1 MADQSEKPLDA
12 VASLIMNV
20 EFFSRLFIIW
30 SKLDPAKV
38 TLRVMRHAGFT
49 KLVEAR
55 VCLLTIHRTSGHKTL
70 TMIIRHIQLSD
81 GHIDRVIEITG
92 ASFFD
97 SITTELR
104 VVRSWTS
111 S

>member
-1 MADQSEKPLDA
+1 
-12 VASLIMNV
+12 MNV

-70 TMIIRHIQLSD
+70 TMIILTMIIKHIQLSD

>member
-1 MADQSEKPLDA
+1 VADQSEKPLDA

-20 EFFSRLFIIW
+20 EFFSRLLIIW

-55 VCLLTIHRTSGHKTL
+55 VGLLTIHRTSGYKTL
-70 TMIIRHIQLSD
+70 KMIIRHIQLSD

-104 VVRSWTS
+104 VVRSWAS